1 VRQILPGIVLTYFQ
15 VVVLSAISVAISTRL
30 PMLVNI
36 VVCLAVYILGHLAP
50 VLVKQAEGSFE
61 LVEFTAQL
69 TAVVLPALSYFNVSS
84 AVATGSPIPWT
95 YVAWNF
101 LYCILYSGI
110 GILLA
115 FVLFEDRDLA

>member
-1 VRQILPGIVLTYFQ
+1 
-15 VVVLSAISVAISTRL
+15 
-30 PMLVNI
+30 

-50 VLVKQAEGSFE
+50 VLVSASRGSFE

-69 TAVVLPALSYFNVSS
+69 VSVVLPALSFFNVSS
-84 AVATGSPIPWT
+84 AVATGSAIPWS
-95 YVAWNF
+95 YVAWNL

-115 FVLFEDRDLA
+115 FVMFEDRDLA